1 MACIPAKYLL
11 NQAEQRKNED
21 PADYYRRSI
30 QSKNELTAE
39 LNADSYEKVSQT
51 AHVEIMNGHARFV
64 DNHTLQVGGEQ
75 VSGERIF
82 IDTGSQPNILPI
94 EGLEVGGNIHTSET
108 LLAEED
114 LPEKLAI
121 LGDGK
126 IALEFAHIYQQ
137 FGSQVTII
145 SHSDHKNFLSHA
157 DPDLDVAQMAY
168 EDLKASGVDFL
179 FEAETSKVNLPDI
192 HFEDGRTLEADALLV
207 ATGRHPYTDDL
218 GLENTDITLNKRKG
232 IEVNDHLQT
241 KVPHVY
247 ALGDVRGGVQQS
259 YLSLDDYRIIR
270 SHLFEEGKYSL
281 ADQKPV
287 PYTTFLTPHS

>member
-21 PADYYRRSI
+21 PADYYRRII

-241 KVPHVY
+241 KVCF
-247 ALGDVRGGVQQS
+247 R
-259 YLSLDDYRIIR
+259 
-270 SHLFEEGKYSL
+270 
-281 ADQKPV
+281 
-287 PYTTFLTPHS
+287 

>member
-21 PADYYRRSI
+21 PADYYRRII

-145 SHSDHKNFLSHA
+145 
-157 DPDLDVAQMAY
+157 
-168 EDLKASGVDFL
+168 
-179 FEAETSKVNLPDI
+179 
-192 HFEDGRTLEADALLV
+192 
-207 ATGRHPYTDDL
+207 
-218 GLENTDITLNKRKG
+218 
-232 IEVNDHLQT
+232 
-241 KVPHVY
+241 
-247 ALGDVRGGVQQS
+247 
-259 YLSLDDYRIIR
+259 
-270 SHLFEEGKYSL
+270 
-281 ADQKPV
+281 
-287 PYTTFLTPHS
+287 